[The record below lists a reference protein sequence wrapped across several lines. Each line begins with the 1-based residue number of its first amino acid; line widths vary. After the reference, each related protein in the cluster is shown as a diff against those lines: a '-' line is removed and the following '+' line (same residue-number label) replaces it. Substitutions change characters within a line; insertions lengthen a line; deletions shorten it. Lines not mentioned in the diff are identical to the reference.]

1 MFAILF
7 IFIFILLTNAAPSSL
22 NMILFSLSFVILSY
36 KATFIF
42 KKEVILYLIGFI
54 VSVFSMIFYN
64 IGVFSYLISGQLG
77 LSLFLIVMFTGVF
90 PIQWSLTKLLIKLRG
105 TLSILGFILISPHAV
120 LHLFE
125 IIGGINIFGIAAY
138 ALMIPL
144 TIISFKTIRRE
155 INARDWKNIQKA
167 SYVIYLILFAHIIS
181 IATWFDIVIYAVL
194 LTLYV
199 NNKLYKE
206 FKK

>member
-1 MFAILF
+1 MFAILL
-7 IFIFILLTNAAPSSL
+7 IFIFILFTNAAPSSL
-22 NMILFSLSFVILSY
+22 NMLLYSFSFLILIYKSLFFFKNEVVLYVLSFI
-36 KATFIF
+36 I
-42 KKEVILYLIGFI
+42 
-54 VSVFSMIFYN
+54 SVLSMIFYDLN
-64 IGVFSYLISGQLG
+64 IFSYLISGQIG

-90 PIQWSLTKLLIKLRG
+90 PIQWSLTKSLIKLRG
-105 TLSILGFILISPHAV
+105 TLSILGFILISSHAL

-167 SYVIYLILFAHIIS
+167 SYLIYLILFAHVIS
-181 IATWFDIVIYAVL
+181 IASWFDIVIYAVL
-194 LTLYV
+194 MTLYL

-206 FKK
+206 YKK